1 MSWAAIIPMAGRTW
15 TESNPPSAAGWRRL
29 FGSAS
34 QRRSP
39 PILET
44 LHVEIQAPETNDG
57 STVGM
62 SYVLRE
68 EAQLTQVWSAQDRA
82 EHERNTQELLTQIG
96 SLGRRLDR
104 MRSRVDTIWE
114 RFVTLT
120 LERILSEQIREFL
133 DDIDTEI
140 QGLSQQS
147 VEADCEIDRLR
158 AHLREGRR
166 MLEDK
171 IALLEALAHRTSTQ
185 NHINMMLARIEG
197 LEAYLLGKKDVTP
210 EAYDL
215 HYKRHTTAPS
225 DLLYLRIRL
234 LTTRIATIAANRSKQ
249 LGDFS
254 ADLAGLLGD
263 AERLKAD
270 LATLLI
276 RIECMSE
283 LSRYW
288 LAYLD
293 IASERS

>member
-1 MSWAAIIPMAGRTW
+1 
-15 TESNPPSAAGWRRL
+15 
-29 FGSAS
+29 
-34 QRRSP
+34 
-39 PILET
+39 
-44 LHVEIQAPETNDG
+44 VEIQAPETNDG
-57 STVGM
+57 STLGM

-68 EAQLTQVWSAQDRA
+68 EAQLSQVWSTQDRA
-82 EHERNTQELLTQIG
+82 EHERNTQKILTQIG
-96 SLGRRLDR
+96 SLGRSLDR

-133 DDIDTEI
+133 DEIDTEI

-171 IALLEALAHRTSTQ
+171 IALLETLAHRTSTQ

>member
-1 MSWAAIIPMAGRTW
+1 M
-15 TESNPPSAAGWRRL
+15 
-29 FGSAS
+29 
-34 QRRSP
+34 
-39 PILET
+39 
-44 LHVEIQAPETNDG
+44 EIQAPETNDG
-57 STVGM
+57 STLGM

-68 EAQLTQVWSAQDRA
+68 EAQLSQVWSTQDRA
-82 EHERNTQELLTQIG
+82 EHERNTQKILTQIG
-96 SLGRRLDR
+96 SLGRSLDR

-133 DDIDTEI
+133 DEIDTEI

-171 IALLEALAHRTSTQ
+171 IALLETLAHRTSTQ

>member
-1 MSWAAIIPMAGRTW
+1 M
-15 TESNPPSAAGWRRL
+15 
-29 FGSAS
+29 
-34 QRRSP
+34 

-44 LHVEIQAPETNDG
+44 LHVETQLPETDDS

-68 EAQLTQVWSAQDRA
+68 EAQLEQIWSVKDHSEHRQNTRA
-82 EHERNTQELLTQIG
+82 FSTQIG
-96 SLGRRLDR
+96 GLGQSLDR
-104 MRSRVDTIWE
+104 LRSRVDAIWE

-133 DDIDTEI
+133 DEIDTEI

-158 AHLREGRR
+158 AHLRESRR
-166 MLEDK
+166 VLEDK
-171 IALLEALAHRTSTQ
+171 IAVLEALAHRTSTQ
-185 NHINMMLARIEG
+185 NHINMMLARVEG
-197 LEAYLLGKKDVTP
+197 LEAYLLGRKDVAP
-210 EAYDL
+210 EVFDL

-234 LTTRIATIAANRSKQ
+234 LTTRIATMAANRGKQ
-249 LGDFS
+249 LGDFD
-254 ADLAGLLGD
+254 AELAAFLAD

-270 LATLLI
+270 LAALLV

-293 IASERS
+293 IAVEKA

>member
-1 MSWAAIIPMAGRTW
+1 
-15 TESNPPSAAGWRRL
+15 
-29 FGSAS
+29 
-34 QRRSP
+34 
-39 PILET
+39 
-44 LHVEIQAPETNDG
+44 VEIQAPETNDG

-82 EHERNTQELLTQIG
+82 EHERNTQEILTQIG
-96 SLGRRLDR
+96 SLGRSLDR

-133 DDIDTEI
+133 DGIDTEI